1 MRTQNDMNEDF
12 SERGIRYA
20 KDQFDVV
27 LKETEQY
34 VREKPAQSLL
44 YALLA
49 GFILN
54 RLGIGRILGVV
65 FRLGLFALKPAI
77 LIYGATKLYQAVE
90 EENR

>member
-1 MRTQNDMNEDF
+1 MRTQSDMNEDF

-54 RLGIGRILGVV
+54 RLGIGRILGVI
-65 FRLGLFALKPAI
+65 FRLVLFALKPAI

>member
-1 MRTQNDMNEDF
+1 MNEDF

-20 KDQFDVV
+20 KDQFEVV

-54 RLGIGRILGVV
+54 RLGIGRILGVI
-65 FRLGLFALKPAI
+65 FRLVLFALKPAI